1 MESALRNSQ
10 PFDLLNR
17 LCELPGLDLQP
28 YFALAPVP
36 CKLKLKISPRFRFRN
51 DGILPIKR
59 KRVYAYG
66 LRA

>member
-1 MESALRNSQ
+1 MESTLRNSQ

-36 CKLKLKISPRFRFRN
+36 CKFRRGF
-51 DGILPIKR
+51 DSATMGYCP
-59 KRVYAYG
+59 
-66 LRA
+66 